1 MSPLKILALPADQLS
16 IRVLFSHYRIVLP
29 LACLKEQ
36 GHDVTFI
43 RAGDNIDFAGIHN
56 PAQYDVIVGQRT
68 SGIAISQWWQKLAA
82 VPDRNYVLI
91 YEIDDL
97 LFVKGA
103 IPKTNYAAWLY
114 FDQDPECMKR
124 IRDNMAVSDLVTTT
138 TEQLADYV
146 HPINPHTAILPNYID
161 KAVLGVSRQAA
172 DGFVVVA
179 PTSPSHLGDWDWSGK
194 SIGRF
199 IKQSGASI
207 HFVGSCFDRQLS
219 VSIPDQI
226 FVTPWVHIPRYYESL
241 IGDVAVA
248 PLSPTNGLNECKS
261 SLKVLEAMAL
271 GLPIVAADTETYRGV
286 IKHGFNGF
294 LARKNEFDRY
304 LWQLFNYPE
313 LRDEIAVN
321 GRDYVRDN
329 YLIQDNAYR
338 WSDAYNAIIK

>member
-1 MSPLKILALPADQLS
+1 MRLIAFPADQTGCC
-16 IRVLFSHYRIVLP
+16 HYRIVLP

-36 GHDVTFI
+36 GHDVTLI
-43 RAGDNIDFAGIHN
+43 RAGDNIDFRGEHN
-56 PAQYDVIVGQRT
+56 PADYDVV
-68 SGIAISQWWQKLAA
+68 ISQRASNSLFSLEWQRIAK
-82 VPDRNYVLI
+82 VKDRNYILVS
-91 YEIDDL
+91 EIDDL
-97 LFVKGA
+97 LFWPGK
-103 IPKTNYAAWLY
+103 IPKSNKAAY
-114 FDQDPECMKR
+114 DFYDRDPARMQR
-124 IRDNMAVSDLVTTT
+124 IRENMAVSDLVTVT

-146 HPINPHTAILPNYID
+146 YPINPNIAVLGNYID
-161 KAVLGVSRQAA
+161 RAVTTVVRQST

-179 PTSPSHLGDWDWSGK
+179 PTSPSHKGDWDWSGK

-199 IKQSGASI
+199 IKQSGCSI

-219 VSIPDQI
+219 ASIPDQI
-226 FVTPWVHIPRYYESL
+226 FVTPWVDIPRYYESL